1 MPRPPHTL
9 CVYCG
14 SGPGRNPAF
23 MAAARDLGRAM
34 AEAGIG
40 LVYGGGSIGLM
51 GEVARTVLAHGGHVT
66 GIIPDF
72 LVKAERMLD
81 GVSELIVTHTMHER
95 KMTMFERSTGFVALP
110 GGLGTLEELTE
121 ISTWAQLDRHQKPII
136 LCNVED
142 YWQPYLTLLDHM
154 REEAFI
160 RANTE
165 FTMDVV
171 ASPSKVIPAYE
182 FRQERLKSQSP
193 SHALHRNL

>member
-1 MPRPPHTL
+1 
-9 CVYCG
+9 
-14 SGPGRNPAF
+14 
-23 MAAARDLGRAM
+23 MAAARGLGRAM

-40 LVYGGGSIGLM
+40 LIYGGGGIGLM
-51 GEVARTVLAHGGHVT
+51 GEVARTVLHHGGHVT

-81 GVSELIVTHTMHER
+81 GVSELIVTRTMHER
-95 KMTMFERSTGFVALP
+95 KMTMFERASGFVALP

-136 LCNVED
+136 LCNVEG
-142 YWQPYLTLLDHM
+142 YWDPYLALIAHM

-160 RANTE
+160 RASTE

-171 ASPSKVIPAYE
+171 KTAEDVVPAYE
-182 FRQERLKSQSP
+182 FRQERLKAQPP
-193 SHALHRNL
+193 SLAVHRNL